1 MRLSRILATTALI
14 AAAPSAALATN
25 GYFSHGYGTKN
36 AGMAGAGTALSQDS
50 IAAATN
56 PAGMAFV
63 GSRVDGGL
71 EVFSPRRRYGVEGGV
86 MPPPAGTFYL
96 APGTV
101 QSENDAFLI
110 PHFGYNRAMGN
121 GHSLGLSVFAN
132 GGMNTE
138 YSGENGGTFGA
149 GKTGVN
155 LEQLFIAPTWSWE
168 FSDGQA
174 LGISP
179 LIAYQR
185 FEAKGLQAFGN
196 LGFSSNPNALTNNGT
211 DEAWGYGLQIG
222 WQGELTDTLRAG
234 LNFRTTL
241 EMEEFNKYEGLF
253 AEQGGFDI
261 PQMFNAGIA
270 WSGLENHWLLLD
282 VQHIRYSEINSIG
295 NPMMPAL
302 MNVRG
307 GDASSQLGGDN
318 GPGFGWD
325 DMTIVKLGWQ
335 WQQSNEQT
343 WRAGVS
349 YGEQPIPDEEVL
361 FNILAPGVQEWH
373 FTGGFT
379 HRFSEALE
387 VSGMAFYSPRKTV
400 RGENP
405 MGPGQHIEL
414 SMSQV
419 GASFSVGYQF

>member
-1 MRLSRILATTALI
+1 
-14 AAAPSAALATN
+14 
-25 GYFSHGYGTKN
+25 
-36 AGMAGAGTALSQDS
+36 
-50 IAAATN
+50 N

-86 MPPPAGTFYL
+86 MPPPARTFYL

-110 PHFGYNRAMGN
+110 PHFGYNRALGN

-196 LGFSSNPNALTNNGT
+196 LKLSSNPNALTNNGT

-222 WQGELTDTLRAG
+222 WQGKLTDTLRAG
-234 LNFRTTL
+234 LSWRTIL

-302 MNVRG
+302 MNVRD
-307 GDASSQLGGDN
+307 GDASSQLGRDN

>member
-1 MRLSRILATTALI
+1 MRLSRFWATIALTALLPGT
-14 AAAPSAALATN
+14 AAATN
-25 GYFSHGYGTKN
+25 GYFSHGYGTIN

-63 GSRVDGGL
+63 GSRIDGGL
-71 EVFSPRRRYGVEGGV
+71 EAFSPRRRYSVEGGA
-86 MPPPAGTFYL
+86 PNIPNQTFYL
-96 APGTV
+96 APGSV
-101 QSENDAFLI
+101 SSKNGAFLI
-110 PHFGYNRAMGN
+110 PHFGYNRSLNN
-121 GHSLGLSVFAN
+121 GHSLGLSIFAN

-138 YSGENGGTFGA
+138 YSGAQGGTFGA

-168 FSDGQA
+168 FSEGQA
-174 LGISP
+174 IGISP

-185 FEAKGLQAFGN
+185 FKAEGLGAFGA

-211 DEAWGYGLQIG
+211 DDAWGYGLQIG
-222 WQGELTDTLRAG
+222 WQGKVTDTLRAG
-234 LNFRTTL
+234 LSWRTIL
-241 EMEEFNKYEGLF
+241 EMEEFSKYEGLF

-270 WSGLENHWLLLD
+270 WSGIRNHWLLLD
-282 VQHIRYSEINSIG
+282 VQHIRYSDINSIG
-295 NPMMPAL
+295 NPMMPNL
-302 MNVRG
+302 MQ
-307 GDASSQLGGDN
+307 APLGADQGA
-318 GPGFGWD
+318 GFGWD
-325 DMTIVKLGWQ
+325 NMTIVKLGWQ
-335 WQQSNEQT
+335 WQQDEQQT

-349 YGEQPIPDEEVL
+349 YGEQPVPDEEVL

-379 HRFSEALE
+379 HRVSDALE
-387 VSGMAFYSPRKTV
+387 VSGMAFYSPRKTI

-405 MGPGQHIEL
+405 MGPGQQIEL

-419 GASFSVGYQF
+419 GTSLSVGYQF

>member
-1 MRLSRILATTALI
+1 MRLTRFL
-14 AAAPSAALATN
+14 AAAAATSLLPCTALATN
-25 GYFSHGYGTKN
+25 GYFSHGYGTIN

-71 EVFSPRRRYGVEGGV
+71 EIFSPRRRYDIEGGA
-86 MPPPAGTFYL
+86 PNIPGQTFYL

-121 GHSLGLSVFAN
+121 GHSFGLSVFAN

-138 YSGENGGTFGA
+138 YEPGVAGTFGA
-149 GKTGVN
+149 PGKTGVN

-185 FEAKGLQAFGN
+185 FEAKGLGAFA
-196 LGFSSNPNALTNNGT
+196 GFSSNQGALTNNGT

-222 WQGELTDTLRAG
+222 WQGEVTDTLRAG
-234 LNFRTTL
+234 LNFRTIL

-270 WSGLENHWLLLD
+270 WSGIENHWLLLD

-302 MNVRG
+302 GMAAM
-307 GDASSQLGGDN
+307 GDANSQLGADN

-379 HRFSEALE
+379 HRVSDALE
-387 VSGMAFYSPRKTV
+387 VSGMAFYSPRENV

-405 MGPGQHIEL
+405 MGPGQQIEL

>member
-1 MRLSRILATTALI
+1 MRLSRILATTALV

-25 GYFSHGYGTKN
+25 GYFSHGYGTIN

-56 PAGMAFV
+56 SAGMAFV
-63 GSRVDGGL
+63 GSRMDGGV
-71 EVFSPRRRYGVEGGV
+71 EVFSPRRQYSVEGGV
-86 MPPPAGTFYL
+86 FPPPEGAFYL
-96 APGTV
+96 MPG
-101 QSENDAFLI
+101 SGESSKNEAFLI
-110 PHFGYNRAMGN
+110 PHFGYNRSLGN

-138 YSGENGGTFGA
+138 YSGDNGGTFFA

-168 FSDGQA
+168 FTDGQA
-174 LGISP
+174 IGVSP
-179 LIAYQR
+179 VIAYQR
-185 FEAKGLQAFGN
+185 FKATGLQSFAD
-196 LGFSSNPNALTNNGT
+196 FSSNPNALTNNGT

-222 WQGELTDTLRAG
+222 WQGQVTETLRAG
-234 LNFRTTL
+234 LNWRTIL
-241 EMEEFNKYEGLF
+241 EMEEFSKYEGLF
-253 AEQGGFDI
+253 AEKGGFDI

-295 NPMMPAL
+295 NPMLPNL
-302 MNVRG
+302 MQAPL
-307 GDASSQLGGDN
+307 GDDQGA
-318 GPGFGWD
+318 GFGWD

-373 FTGGFT
+373 VTGGFT

-405 MGPGQHIEL
+405 LGPGQQIEL

>member
-1 MRLSRILATTALI
+1 MRLTGFL
-14 AAAPSAALATN
+14 AAAAATSLLPCTALATN
-25 GYFSHGYGTKN
+25 GYFSHGYGTIN

-71 EVFSPRRRYGVEGGV
+71 EIFSPRRRYAIEGGAANI
-86 MPPPAGTFYL
+86 PGQTFYL

-101 QSENDAFLI
+101 QSKNEAFLI
-110 PHFGYNRAMGN
+110 PHFGYNRTLGN
-121 GHSLGLSVFAN
+121 GHSFGLSVFAN

-138 YSGENGGTFGA
+138 YSGANGGTFGA

-185 FEAKGLQAFGN
+185 FEAEGLAGFS
-196 LGFSSNPNALTNNGT
+196 GFSSNPNALTNNGT

-222 WQGELTDTLRAG
+222 WQGEITDTLRGG
-234 LNFRTTL
+234 LNFRTIL

-270 WSGLENHWLLLD
+270 WSGVEDHWLLLD

-295 NPMMPAL
+295 NPMMPNL
-302 MNVRG
+302 MQARL
-307 GDASSQLGGDN
+307 GDDQGA
-318 GPGFGWD
+318 GFGWD
-325 DMTIVKLGWQ
+325 NMTIVKLGWQ

-379 HRFSEALE
+379 HRFSEAVE
-387 VSGMAFYSPRKTV
+387 VSGMAFYSPRNTV
-400 RGENP
+400 QGDNP
-405 MGPGQHIEL
+405 MGPGQQIEL
-414 SMSQV
+414 SMAQV
-419 GASFSVGYQF
+419 GVSFSAGYQF

>member
-1 MRLSRILATTALI
+1 
-14 AAAPSAALATN
+14 
-25 GYFSHGYGTKN
+25 
-36 AGMAGAGTALSQDS
+36 
-50 IAAATN
+50 
-56 PAGMAFV
+56 
-63 GSRVDGGL
+63 
-71 EVFSPRRRYGVEGGV
+71 
-86 MPPPAGTFYL
+86 
-96 APGTV
+96 
-101 QSENDAFLI
+101 
-110 PHFGYNRAMGN
+110 
-121 GHSLGLSVFAN
+121 
-132 GGMNTE
+132 MNTE

-168 FSDGQA
+168 FTDGQA

-185 FEAKGLQAFGN
+185 FEADGLGSFA
-196 LGFSSNPNALTNNGT
+196 GFSSNPNALTNNGT

-222 WQGELTDTLRAG
+222 WQGEITDTLRAG
-234 LNFRTTL
+234 LNFRTIL
-241 EMEEFNKYEGLF
+241 EMEEFNEYEGLF

-295 NPMMPAL
+295 NPMMPNL
-302 MNVRG
+302 MQAG
-307 GDASSQLGGDN
+307 LADDQGA
-318 GPGFGWD
+318 GFGWD

-373 FTGGFT
+373 FTVGFT

-419 GASFSVGYQF
+419 GASLSVGYQF

>member
-1 MRLSRILATTALI
+1 MRLSRILAAATFTAAL
-14 AAAPSAALATN
+14 PSAALATN
-25 GYFSHGYGTKN
+25 GYFSHGYGTIN
-36 AGMAGAGTALSQDS
+36 SGMAGAGAALAQDS

-63 GSRVDGGL
+63 GSRMDGGL
-71 EVFSPRRRYGVEGGV
+71 EIFSPRRNYNVEGGV
-86 MPPPAGTFYL
+86 MNPPQGTFYL
-96 APGTV
+96 APGEI
-101 QSENDAFLI
+101 SSKNDAFLI
-110 PHFGYNRAMGN
+110 PHFGYNRDLGN

-138 YSGENGGTFGA
+138 YSGANGGTFFA

-168 FSDGQA
+168 FSEGQA

-185 FEAKGLQAFGN
+185 FEAKGLQSFGD
-196 LGFSSNPNALTNNGT
+196 FSSNPGALSDNGT
-211 DEAWGYGLQIG
+211 DEAWGYGLHIG
-222 WQGELTDTLRAG
+222 WQGEVTDTLRAG
-234 LNFRTTL
+234 LSWRTIL
-241 EMEEFNKYEGLF
+241 EMEKFSQYEGLF

-261 PQMFNAGIA
+261 PQLFNAGIA
-270 WSGLENHWLLLD
+270 WSGIQNHWLLLD
-282 VQHIRYSEINSIG
+282 LQHIRYSEINSIG
-295 NPMMPAL
+295 NPMQPNL
-302 MNVRG
+302 MQPNLMQAKL
-307 GDASSQLGGDN
+307 GDDQGA
-318 GPGFGWD
+318 GFGWD
-325 DMTIVKLGWQ
+325 NMTIVKLGWQ

-349 YGEQPIPDEEVL
+349 YGEQPIPDEDVL

-379 HRFSEALE
+379 RRFSEAVE

-405 MGPGQHIEL
+405 LGPGQQVEL
-414 SMSQV
+414 SMAQV